1 MDVRAKFSLEHSPV
15 RNSSSNI
22 TGSRSNSAIA
32 GPNQSKQ
39 LVHSF
44 SEPESFFNEL
54 KRIPRI
60 ARGSHISASP
70 LTFSVTKLDELQRT
84 I

>member
-1 MDVRAKFSLEHSPV
+1 MDVRARFTLEHSPV
-15 RNSSSNI
+15 RNSSSNV
-22 TGSRSNSAIA
+22 TGSGSNSAIA

-39 LVHSF
+39 SVHSF

-70 LTFSVTKLDELQRT
+70 LTFSATKLDELQRT